1 MIPSL
6 DLEPEEDAEE
16 EDEDAA
22 GEDSTA
28 VADPVS
34 SEKSNLH
41 LGHLIA

>member
-28 VADPVS
+28 AADPVS